1 LFFIL
6 LNPLNNTL
14 VTVEPPISAC
24 NTVKTLLSPGI
35 LPPDVAGVNGKVL
48 GFQSNGKIL
57 RYTNC
62 VGSKDNLFAFLPD
75 HSELSPSDNHSDNLI
90 YEREGMAV
98 NWRNTSVLPPSGR
111 TMPNSFF
118 FLTEVHMG
126 GCGCYTSSD
135 RWTDALGTAIG
146 FR

>member
-1 LFFIL
+1 M
-6 LNPLNNTL
+6 
-14 VTVEPPISAC
+14 
-24 NTVKTLLSPGI
+24 LSPGV
-35 LPPDVAGVNGKVL
+35 LPADVAGVNGKVL
-48 GFQSNGKIL
+48 GFQSNEEAL
-57 RYTNC
+57 HYTNC
-62 VGSKDNLFAFLPD
+62 NEKRDNLFAFLPD
-75 HSELSPSDNHSDNLI
+75 HSELPPSDNHADNLI

-98 NWRNTSVLPPSGR
+98 NWRNTAVRTPSGR
-111 TMPNSFF
+111 TMPNVFF

>member
-1 LFFIL
+1 M
-6 LNPLNNTL
+6 
-14 VTVEPPISAC
+14 
-24 NTVKTLLSPGI
+24 
-35 LPPDVAGVNGKVL
+35 LPPGVLPADVAGVNGKVL
-48 GFQSNGKIL
+48 GFQSNGEAL
-57 RYTNC
+57 HYTNC
-62 VGSKDNLFAFLPD
+62 GGNRNNLFAFLPD
-75 HSELSPSDNHSDNLI
+75 HSELPPSDNHADNLI

-98 NWRNTSVLPPSGR
+98 NWRNTAVRTPSGR
-111 TMPNSFF
+111 TMPNVFF

>member
-1 LFFIL
+1 MF
-6 LNPLNNTL
+6 
-14 VTVEPPISAC
+14 A
-24 NTVKTLLSPGI
+24 PGI
-35 LPPDVAGVNGKVL
+35 LPANVAGVDGKVL
-48 GFQSNGKIL
+48 GFQSNGKPL

-62 VGSKDNLFAFLPD
+62 GGSKENLFAFLPN
-75 HSELSPSDNHSDNLI
+75 HSELPPIASDPGDTML

-98 NWRNTSVLPPSGR
+98 EWRNTSVLPPTGL
-111 TMPNSFF
+111 TMPTEFF

-135 RWTDALGTAIG
+135 RWTDADGTAIG

>member
-1 LFFIL
+1 MTYAF
-6 LNPLNNTL
+6 
-14 VTVEPPISAC
+14 
-24 NTVKTLLSPGI
+24 LSPGV

-48 GFQSNGKIL
+48 GFQSHGKTL

-62 VGSKDNLFAFLPD
+62 GGSKDNLFAFLPD
-75 HSELSPSDNHSDNLI
+75 HSELPPSDYHADNLR

-98 NWRNTSVLPPSGR
+98 NWRNSSVQPPSGR
-111 TMPNSFF
+111 TMPNGFF

>member
-1 LFFIL
+1 M
-6 LNPLNNTL
+6 
-14 VTVEPPISAC
+14 
-24 NTVKTLLSPGI
+24 LSPGI
-35 LPPDVAGVNGKVL
+35 LPPDVAGVDGKVL
-48 GFQSNGKIL
+48 GFQSNGKNL
-57 RYTNC
+57 RYTKC
-62 VGSKDNLFAFLPD
+62 GGSKDNLFAFLPN
-75 HSELSPSDNHSDNLI
+75 HSELPASNFHTGDLK

-98 NWRNTSVLPPSGR
+98 DWRNTSVLPPTGL
-111 TMPNSFF
+111 TMPTEFF